1 MENKSVSSNFI
12 ALDIKRF
19 KWNKED
25 KFLFAALSDMPELQE
40 LLDSKPNMYP
50 LVQTENDLFI
60 VGRTGAYKFK
70 FSITRPTDPTKHPK
84 GCYVIFRPYSKIP
97 TVDYVIIHRDMKKNK
112 ESKG

>member
-70 FSITRPTDPTKHPK
+70 FSSSD
-84 GCYVIFRPYSKIP
+84 IFQRAEVSATFPPSKI
-97 TVDYVIIHRDMKKNK
+97 
-112 ESKG
+112 